1 MNLGNQMIK
10 VVLTG
15 NTSVGKT
22 CLIHRLIQFQY
33 VEGFHQTIATSTHDW
48 TANVGKR
55 ALELKIWDTAGQE
68 RYRTLAP
75 VYFRDA
81 SAAIVVFDATDPDPI
96 EDLRSWIQ
104 TFKENARMGAVIVI
118 AANKSDLVED
128 RVELQERMNKVKEEF
143 QAECFPTSA
152 KTGENVTQIFQFAAE
167 QITKVFPTDI
177 LMASEL
183 HENDGEF
190 CSC

>member
-1 MNLGNQMIK
+1 MNIGNYTIK

-48 TANVGKR
+48 TANVGNR
-55 ALELKIWDTAGQE
+55 TIDIKIWDTAGQE

-81 SAAIVVFDATDPDPI
+81 AAAIVVFDATESDVIP
-96 EDLRSWIQ
+96 ELREWIQ
-104 TFKENARMGAVIVI
+104 TFKENARMGAVVVL
-118 AANKSDLVED
+118 AANKADLVED
-128 RVELQERMNKVKEEF
+128 RVALQEKLNKVKEEF

-152 KTGENVTQIFQFAAE
+152 KTGENVAQIFQFAAE
-167 QITKVFPTDI
+167 QIVKAFPTDI

-183 HENDGEF
+183 HESEGDF